1 MVLVFRNIGAAAPF
15 TGRSGRR
22 DINSKWSPLTDG
34 FVMQR
39 RIWSGPPRY
48 DVGLYRPGKQPGV
61 LIFILSGVEYMDMH
75 QPEKSSSSFNALAA
89 SKGVGE

>member
-1 MVLVFRNIGAAAPF
+1 MIFSI
-15 TGRSGRR
+15 
-22 DINSKWSPLTDG
+22 DISVLTDG
-34 FVMQR
+34 FVIHR

-48 DVGLYRPGKQPGV
+48 DVGLYLPGKHPGV

-75 QPEKSSSSFNALAA
+75 PPEKSSSIFSALAA